1 MATAKK
7 LPSRSWRCL
16 AYSHTETVWNEKQGK
31 WIEKRIY
38 ESFTSDDPSPRGRK
52 EAELAA
58 AEFQLN
64 NRARKKAE
72 SSHSNANLTLREA
85 IMAMLN
91 IPEKYAMECQS
102 GRRLTISWPA
112 DLPRNRAYRSGTRLL
127 PCLRR
132 YRLAVVRIKEL
143 EFSLLKPFV

>member
-7 LPSRSWRCL
+7 LPSGSWRCL

-72 SSHSNANLTLREA
+72 SSQSNTNLTLREA

-91 IPEKYAMECQS
+91 IPEKYAMECQRKS
-102 GRRLTISWPA
+102 PVNTGLLTRRRRDSN
-112 DLPRNRAYRSGTRLL
+112 PRAGMNRQTHFECAA
-127 PCLRR
+127 LRPLR
-132 YRLAVVRIKEL
+132 YVSKRKQ
-143 EFSLLKPFV
+143 SDS